1 MSILKTAFVCLVLT
15 ALLPLQAADKGV
27 SETLNDLKVK
37 TEETKYYTH
46 DLVLD
51 AMTSDQKTE
60 FKAKIDKA
68 LKAISEARVQIKDHW
83 NNLDRTTQ
91 RQVLLEKEKK
101 E

>member
-1 MSILKTAFVCLVLT
+1 MSILKTIFVCLIFS
-15 ALLPLQAADKGV
+15 ALAPLHAADKGV
-27 SETLNDLKVK
+27 SETLNDIKVK

-51 AMTSDQKTE
+51 AMTSDQRNE
-60 FKAKIDKA
+60 FKAKIEKA

-91 RQVLLEKEKK
+91 RQVLQDKEKK